1 MHSPC
6 GSASLR
12 ENMTCSDTRPPKPG
26 IVIPVYNHGLT
37 LREVVVRSLAVHP
50 TVIVVD
56 DGSRDQ
62 GVKTLIGLGV
72 HVVRHPRNLGKGA
85 AILSGAAM
93 ARRLG
98 LTHVVTLDADN
109 QHDPGDFDAFA
120 QEIKAHPE
128 AIVVGVR
135 DFEACY
141 APPSSR
147 VGRTISNFWFLVDT
161 GQRLKDAQS
170 GFRAYP
176 VHILESLKLKETR
189 YTFEIEVLV
198 KAVWAGVPVRE
209 VSVSVFYPPAGAH
222 VSHFHRFR
230 DNVRL
235 SFLNARLFIRAVIP
249 LPHKKLKRG
258 AP

>member
-1 MHSPC
+1 
-6 GSASLR
+6 
-12 ENMTCSDTRPPKPG
+12 MTASDTHSLKTG
-26 IVIPVYNHGLT
+26 IVIPVYNHGAT

-62 GVKTLIGLGV
+62 GLQTLEGLAV
-72 HVVRHPRNLGKGA
+72 HLVRHPRNLGKGA

-98 LTHVVTLDADN
+98 LTHVVTLDADS
-109 QHDPGDFDAFA
+109 QHDPGDFDAFKK
-120 QEIKAHPE
+120 EIRADPE
-128 AIVVGVR
+128 AIVIGVR
-135 DFEACY
+135 DFETHY
-141 APPSSR
+141 APASSR

-161 GQRLKDAQS
+161 GHLLSDAQS

-176 VHILESLKLKETR
+176 IHVLESLKLKEQR

-209 VSVSVFYPPAGAH
+209 VPICVFYPPAEARI
-222 VSHFHRFR
+222 SHFHRFR

-235 SFLNARLFIRAVIP
+235 SFLNARLFMRAVMP
-249 LPHKKLKRG
+249 LPHRKLKRG
-258 AP
+258 EH